1 MANVNAIGT
10 SEMMTVEDAERLVS
24 DSKRD
29 LTKARDEEYRKGLLA
44 DQRRDEEFVSEFR
57 STHPLDMDQRIKF
70 TNIID
75 DIINEWGEGYTMLET
90 VKLCVKP

>member
-1 MANVNAIGT
+1 MTGAT
-10 SEMMTVEDAERLVS
+10 TVEDAKQPVT

-29 LTKARDEEYRKGLLA
+29 LTKARDKEYRKSLLA
-44 DQRRDEEFVSEFR
+44 DQKSDEEFVSEFR

-75 DIINEWGEGYTMLET
+75 DIINEWGEGYTMFEI